1 MEFKPQTYRTG
12 LVLFIDIIFHC
23 TARPLELE
31 PLFVYTELT
40 SYGSSQSQNKLVLL
54 GVVVLSLRF
63 HLFIQRPDEAL
74 QGLGSY
80 SQERLKLSLQ
90 MEIVQICTR

>member
-12 LVLFIDIIFHC
+12 FVLFINIIFHC
-23 TARPLELE
+23 MARPLELDH
-31 PLFVYTELT
+31 LFVCTELT

-74 QGLGSY
+74 QSLGSY
-80 SQERLKLSLQ
+80 SQEGLKLSLHQ
-90 MEIVQICTR
+90 HHVNIY